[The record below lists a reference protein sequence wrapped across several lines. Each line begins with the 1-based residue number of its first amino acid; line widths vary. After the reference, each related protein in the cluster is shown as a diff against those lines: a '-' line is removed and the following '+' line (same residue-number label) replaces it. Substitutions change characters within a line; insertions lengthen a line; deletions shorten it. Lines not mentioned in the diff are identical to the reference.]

1 MQSYVGCSGWSYS
14 AWEGHF
20 YPNGT
25 KAIGYLSYYSKVFD
39 YVEIDSSFYRIPN
52 SFMTSRWSKNTPD
65 NFRFTAKI
73 PKSVTHD
80 KRLGQG
86 IDSDMNYFYESFQT
100 LKDKVLALL
109 LQLPPSMSM
118 KEGLKK
124 IQTFPFEKGYRYA
137 VEVRHKTWFTQEVYD
152 AFKDLNV
159 CLVWNQLDVIQ
170 APPVLTTDF
179 AYIRFIGDRSI
190 DEKDFG
196 KIQKDRTK
204 EMKSWAVVL
213 KKAKKDIDL
222 AIVAANNHYAGFGP
236 STANG
241 FRKMI
246 GLSEAIWEEMK
257 QSSLTDF
264 TPKRKSKS

>member
-1 MQSYVGCSGWSYS
+1 
-14 AWEGHF
+14 
-20 YPNGT
+20 
-25 KAIGYLSYYSKVFD
+25 
-39 YVEIDSSFYRIPN
+39 
-52 SFMTSRWSKNTPD
+52 MTSRWAKITPD

-86 IDSDMNYFYESFQT
+86 TDSDMEYFYKSFQP
-100 LKDKVLALL
+100 LKEKTLALL

-118 KEGLKK
+118 KEGLEK

-137 VEVRHKTWFTQEVYD
+137 VEARHKTWFDKAVYD
-152 AFKDLNV
+152 TFNKLDV
-159 CLVWNQLDVIQ
+159 CLVWNQLDTVK
-170 APPVLTTDF
+170 APPILTSDF
-179 AYIRFIGDRSI
+179 VYIRFIGDRSI

-204 EMKSWAVVL
+204 EMKSWASVL
-213 KKAKKDIDL
+213 KKVNNDIIL

-241 FRKMI
+241 FRTMI
-246 GLSEAIWEEMK
+246 GLDEVEWDEMK
-257 QSSLTDF
+257 QRSLSDF
-264 TPKRKSKS
+264 TPKRKGKS

>member
-1 MQSYVGCSGWSYS
+1 
-14 AWEGHF
+14 
-20 YPNGT
+20 
-25 KAIGYLSYYSKVFD
+25 
-39 YVEIDSSFYRIPN
+39 
-52 SFMTSRWSKNTPD
+52 MTSRWAKITPD

-86 IDSDMNYFYESFQT
+86 TDSDMEYFYKSFQP
-100 LKDKVLALL
+100 LKEKTLALL

-124 IQTFPFEKGYRYA
+124 IQSFPFEKGYRYA
-137 VEVRHKTWFTQEVYD
+137 VEARHKDWFDKEVYD
-152 AFKDLNV
+152 AFKKLEV
-159 CLVWNQLDVIQ
+159 CLVWNQLDTVK
-170 APPVLTTDF
+170 APPILTTDF

-196 KIQKDRTK
+196 KIQKDRTR
-204 EMKSWAVVL
+204 EMKSWAAAL
-213 KKAKKDIDL
+213 KKASKEISL

-246 GLSEAIWEEMK
+246 GLDEVVWEEKK
-257 QSSLTDF
+257 QASLSDF
-264 TPKRKSKS
+264 N